1 MTPLQIKS
9 LRKRLKLSA
18 NEFAEELGFA
28 GKNKALT
35 VYRWEN
41 GDREPSNQTVMLI
54 KQLAKRK
61 LRFFVSKFG
70 ACGE

>member
-1 MTPLQIKS
+1 MTPSAIRT
-9 LRKRLKLSA
+9 LRKKLQLSA
-18 NEFAEELGFA
+18 NEFAEELGFT

-41 GDREPSNQTVMLI
+41 GEREPSNQTILLI

-61 LRFFVSKFG
+61 S
-70 ACGE
+70 